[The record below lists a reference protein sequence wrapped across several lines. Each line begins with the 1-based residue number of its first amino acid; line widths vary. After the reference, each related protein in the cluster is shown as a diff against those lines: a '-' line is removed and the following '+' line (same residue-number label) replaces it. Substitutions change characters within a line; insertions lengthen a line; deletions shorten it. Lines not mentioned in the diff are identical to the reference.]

1 MPLVP
6 GLPLLQVLKPTA
18 TLLTLT
24 ATGGAAVLLITIN
37 PHVYVPP
44 PHTTNGS
51 STITAQ
57 LLGPVHGKVGVKKKK
72 KKYVPCA

>member
-1 MPLVP
+1 MPLAP
-6 GLPLLQVLKPTA
+6 SLPLLQVLKPTA

-24 ATGGAAVLLITIN
+24 ATGGATVLLITLD

-51 STITAQ
+51 STITTQ
-57 LLGPVHGKVGVKKKK
+57 LLWSVCGKAGINK
-72 KKYVPCA
+72 